1 MRGGPYGKAGALTI
15 IRDGTGSAGDQRA
28 PEVLALEALGWALA
42 DDQRSERLLALT
54 GLTPERL
61 RHGIEDR
68 AVQAA
73 VLEFLANHEP
83 DLVLAADALGTTPA
97 ALVAAAREL
106 AR

>member
-1 MRGGPYGKAGALTI
+1 M
-15 IRDGTGSAGDQRA
+15 
-28 PEVLALEALGWALA
+28 LALEALGWALA
-42 DDQRSERLLALT
+42 DERRAERLLSLT

-68 AVQAA
+68 GVQGA

-83 DLVLAADALGTTPA
+83 DLVLAADALGTTPE
-97 ALVAAAREL
+97 ALVSAHKEL

>member
-1 MRGGPYGKAGALTI
+1 
-15 IRDGTGSAGDQRA
+15 
-28 PEVLALEALGWALA
+28 VLALEALGWALA
-42 DDQRSERLLALT
+42 DPARAERLLSLT
-54 GLTPERL
+54 GLTPDRL

-83 DLVLAADALGTTPA
+83 DLVLAADALDTTPTALIA
-97 ALVAAAREL
+97 ASREL